1 MPSLL
6 PGPVHAAAHAR
17 LGVFSLAELTAAGVT
32 EREVRSAV
40 RAGDWVRL
48 RRGWF
53 IGAGDLVAAEAT
65 GRRHTVDVLA
75 VTGALARP
83 TAVLSHATAA
93 RIWGL
98 PVPAGSPADVRLTD
112 PDRWRRGPGY
122 VMAHADLPDVDVTTA
137 GRHRLTTVARTL
149 VDNAR
154 EWSELA
160 AVAAMDVALLRGM
173 VTEGGLQATL
183 GRHRF
188 APRNPR
194 AVRAVA
200 AADGRAE
207 TWLETKGRLR
217 FRAAGLPPFVPQVEL
232 WVGDRLLKV
241 ADGWYEEAAVVVEFD
256 GRVKYVRPAYG
267 GRPEDVLFEEKR
279 TEDALRAVGVR
290 FVRLVNE
297 DLGPGWA
304 PVEDRVRREL
314 RVPGPAVRS
323 FRAVPRSVGRCRA
336 VG

>member
-1 MPSLL
+1 VPPLL
-6 PGPVHAAAHAR
+6 PGPVHVSASAR
-17 LGVFSLAELTAAGVT
+17 LGVFSLTEFTAVGVT
-32 EREVRSAV
+32 EREVRTAV

-53 IGAGDLVAAEAT
+53 IGAAHLAAAEAA
-65 GRRHTVDVLA
+65 GRRHEVDAFA

-93 RIWGL
+93 RLWGL
-98 PVPAGSPADVRLTD
+98 PVPAGLSSDVRLTD
-112 PDRWRRGPGY
+112 PDRWRTGPGY
-122 VMAHADLPDVDVTTA
+122 VMAHAHLPDEEVTTR
-137 GRHRLTTVARTL
+137 GRHRVTTVARTL
-149 VDNAR
+149 VDSAR
-154 EWSELA
+154 EWAELP
-160 AVAAMDVALLRGM
+160 AVAAMDAALLRQL
-173 VTEGGLQATL
+173 VTEDELRATID
-183 GRHRF
+183 RHRF
-188 APRNPR
+188 APRTPR
-194 AVRAVA
+194 AARAVA

-241 ADGWYEEAAVVVEFD
+241 ADGWYEDAALVVEFD

-279 TEDALRAVGVR
+279 TEDALLALGVR
-290 FVRLVNE
+290 FVRLVDE
-297 DLGPGWA
+297 DLSPGWVS
-304 PVEDRVRREL
+304 VEDRVRREL
-314 RVPGPAVRS
+314 QVPGPPIRA
-323 FRAVPRSVGRCRA
+323 FRAVPRSIGRRRA